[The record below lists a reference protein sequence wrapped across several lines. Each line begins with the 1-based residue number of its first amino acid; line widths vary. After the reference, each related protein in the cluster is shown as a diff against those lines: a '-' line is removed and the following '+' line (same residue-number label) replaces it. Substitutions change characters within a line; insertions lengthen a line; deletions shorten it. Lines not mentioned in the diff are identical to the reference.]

1 MRVLIVTAV
10 PAERDA
16 VVRGVGAT
24 APEVAELPVPGG
36 VIHRLSPA
44 PPTGPPLTVDVLAA
58 GVGPAAAAA
67 GTAAALT
74 AAAVARTPY
83 DLAVSAGI
91 GGGFSTPRPGAA
103 HLAPGTS
110 RPRPGTPHPGTAH
123 PGTGTGTGTAP
134 SSSAALPGPD
144 TGPGPGHSPGTS
156 TVPPDTGTAPLGPP
170 DTDTAPP
177 GPGTVPLG
185 SIVVA
190 DAIVAAD
197 LGAETPD
204 GFTAVTDLGFGT
216 VEHLPPAPL
225 VAAVAEATNAVRGT
239 VLTVSTVTGSAERA
253 AELLRRHP
261 RAAAEA
267 MEGFGV
273 AEAAA
278 AQSVPVLEV
287 RAVSNTV
294 GPRDRAAWR
303 IGEALEALTG
313 AFGTLAPL
321 LPLLGTWTSDP
332 EGTRQ

>member
-36 VIHRLSPA
+36 VLHRLSPA
-44 PPTGPPLTVDVLAA
+44 PPTGPPPTLDVLAA

-91 GGGFSTPRPGAA
+91 GGGFTTARPAA
-103 HLAPGTS
+103 ATTE
-110 RPRPGTPHPGTAH
+110 R
-123 PGTGTGTGTAP
+123 
-134 SSSAALPGPD
+134 AA
-144 TGPGPGHSPGTS
+144 
-156 TVPPDTGTAPLGPP
+156 AR
-170 DTDTAPP
+170 
-177 GPGTVPLG
+177 LG
-185 SIVVA
+185 SVVIA

-225 VAAVAEATNAVRGT
+225 VAAVAEATDAVRGT

-261 RAAAEA
+261 RAVAEA

-278 AQSVPVLEV
+278 AQSVPALEV
-287 RAVSNTV
+287 RTVSNAV

-313 AFGTLAPL
+313 AFAAIA
-321 LPLLGTWTSDP
+321 PLLGTWTFDP
-332 EGTRQ
+332 KGTRQ

>member
-103 HLAPGTS
+103 HLAPGTPH
-110 RPRPGTPHPGTAH
+110 PRPGTPHPD
-123 PGTGTGTGTAP
+123 TGTAP
-134 SSSAALPGPD
+134 SSSAALPGP
-144 TGPGPGHSPGTS
+144 GPGHSRSPGTS

-170 DTDTAPP
+170 DTDTVPPGPGTVPP

>member
-10 PAERDA
+10 SAERDA
-16 VVRGVGAT
+16 VVRGIGAT

-36 VIHRLSPA
+36 VLHRLSPA
-44 PPTGPPLTVDVLAA
+44 PPAGPPLTVDVLAA

-74 AAAVARTPY
+74 AAAIAHTPY

-91 GGGFSTPRPGAA
+91 GGGFGTARPGAV
-103 HLAPGTS
+103 
-110 RPRPGTPHPGTAH
+110 R
-123 PGTGTGTGTAP
+123 
-134 SSSAALPGPD
+134 
-144 TGPGPGHSPGTS
+144 
-156 TVPPDTGTAPLGPP
+156 
-170 DTDTAPP
+170 
-177 GPGTVPLG
+177 LG
-185 SIVVA
+185 SVVVA

-225 VAAVAEATNAVRGT
+225 VAAVAEATDAVRGT

-253 AELLRRHP
+253 TELLRRHP

-287 RAVSNTV
+287 RAVSNAV

-303 IGEALEALTG
+303 IREALDALTG
-313 AFGTLAPL
+313 AFGTLAPR
-321 LPLLGTWTSDP
+321 LGTWTWTSDP
-332 EGTRQ
+332 EGTGSD

>member
-24 APEVAELPVPGG
+24 SPEVAELPVPGG
-36 VIHRLSPA
+36 MIHRLSPV

-91 GGGFSTPRPGAA
+91 GGGFTTARPNAA
-103 HLAPGTS
+103 ARPNATQPAPAQ
-110 RPRPGTPHPGTAH
+110 P
-123 PGTGTGTGTAP
+123 
-134 SSSAALPGPD
+134 AA
-144 TGPGPGHSPGTS
+144 
-156 TVPPDTGTAPLGPP
+156 AR
-170 DTDTAPP
+170 
-177 GPGTVPLG
+177 LG
-185 SIVVA
+185 SMVVA

-225 VAAVAEATNAVRGT
+225 VAAVAEATDAVRGT
-239 VLTVSTVTGSAERA
+239 VLTVSTVTGSAARA

-261 RAAAEA
+261 HAAAEA

-278 AQSVPVLEV
+278 AQSVPTLEV
-287 RAVSNTV
+287 RAISNAV

-303 IGEALEALTG
+303 IGAALEALTS
-313 AFGTLAPL
+313 AFGTIA
-321 LPLLGTWTSDP
+321 PLLGTWTLDP

>member
-24 APEVAELPVPGG
+24 APEPAELSVPGG
-36 VIHRLSPA
+36 VLHRLSPA

-91 GGGFSTPRPGAA
+91 GGGFTIAGPATARPVAAGSVAAGPATTAPGAA
-103 HLAPGTS
+103 GSTTTATA
-110 RPRPGTPHPGTAH
+110 RPAT
-123 PGTGTGTGTAP
+123 TAP
-134 SSSAALPGPD
+134 STAGP
-144 TGPGPGHSPGTS
+144 S
-156 TVPPDTGTAPLGPP
+156 
-170 DTDTAPP
+170 TAPP
-177 GPGTVPLG
+177 AAARLG
-185 SIVVA
+185 SVVVA

-204 GFTAVTDLGFGT
+204 GFAAVTDLGFGT

-225 VAAVAEATNAVRGT
+225 VAAVAEATDAVRGT

-261 RAAAEA
+261 RAVAEA

-278 AQSVPVLEV
+278 AQSVPALEV
-287 RAVSNTV
+287 RTVSNAV

-313 AFGTLAPL
+313 AFATIA
-321 LPLLGTWTSDP
+321 PLLGTWTFDP

>member
-10 PAERDA
+10 SAERDA
-16 VVRGVGAT
+16 VVRGIGAT

-36 VIHRLSPA
+36 MIHRLSPV

-67 GTAAALT
+67 GAAAALT
-74 AAAVARTPY
+74 AAAVAHTPY

-91 GGGFSTPRPGAA
+91 GGGFT
-103 HLAPGTS
+103 
-110 RPRPGTPHPGTAH
+110 TAH
-123 PGTGTGTGTAP
+123 PDATAAHP
-134 SSSAALPGPD
+134 DATERPATAQPAA
-144 TGPGPGHSPGTS
+144 
-156 TVPPDTGTAPLGPP
+156 TAC
-170 DTDTAPP
+170 
-177 GPGTVPLG
+177 LG

-204 GFTAVTDLGFGT
+204 GFAAVTDLGFGT
-216 VEHLPPAPL
+216 VEHLPPAAL
-225 VAAVAEATNAVRGT
+225 VAAVAEATDAVRGT

-261 RAAAEA
+261 HAVAEA

-278 AQSVPVLEV
+278 AQSVPALEV
-287 RAVSNTV
+287 RAISNAV

-303 IGEALEALTG
+303 IGAALEALTS
-313 AFGTLAPL
+313 AFGTIA
-321 LPLLGTWTSDP
+321 PLLGTWTLDP

>member
-24 APEVAELPVPGG
+24 APEPAELPVPGG
-36 VIHRLSPA
+36 VLHRLSPA

-91 GGGFSTPRPGAA
+91 GGGFSTAGPAATAPGAA
-103 HLAPGTS
+103 APAT
-110 RPRPGTPHPGTAH
+110 
-123 PGTGTGTGTAP
+123 TAP
-134 SSSAALPGPD
+134 AAA
-144 TGPGPGHSPGTS
+144 H
-156 TVPPDTGTAPLGPP
+156 
-170 DTDTAPP
+170 
-177 GPGTVPLG
+177 LG
-185 SIVVA
+185 SVVVA

-204 GFTAVTDLGFGT
+204 GFAAVTDLGFGT

-225 VAAVAEATNAVRGT
+225 VAAVAEATDAVRGT

-261 RAAAEA
+261 RAVAEA

-278 AQSVPVLEV
+278 AQSVPALEV
-287 RAVSNTV
+287 RTVSNAV

-313 AFGTLAPL
+313 AFATIA
-321 LPLLGTWTSDP
+321 PLLGTWTFDP

>member
-10 PAERDA
+10 SAERDA

-24 APEVAELPVPGG
+24 APELAELPVPGG
-36 VIHRLSPA
+36 VLHRLSPA

-91 GGGFSTPRPGAA
+91 GGGFTLRPAA
-103 HLAPGTS
+103 
-110 RPRPGTPHPGTAH
+110 
-123 PGTGTGTGTAP
+123 
-134 SSSAALPGPD
+134 
-144 TGPGPGHSPGTS
+144 
-156 TVPPDTGTAPLGPP
+156 
-170 DTDTAPP
+170 
-177 GPGTVPLG
+177 GPGTTTTAHLG
-185 SIVVA
+185 SVVVS
-190 DAIVAAD
+190 DGIVAAD

-204 GFTAVTDLGFGT
+204 GFAAVTDLGFGT

-225 VAAVAEATNAVRGT
+225 VAAVAEATDAVRGT

-261 RAAAEA
+261 RAVAEA

-278 AQSVPVLEV
+278 AQSVPALEV
-287 RAVSNTV
+287 RTVSNAV

-313 AFGTLAPL
+313 AFATIA
-321 LPLLGTWTSDP
+321 PLLGTWTFAP
-332 EGTRQ
+332 EGTRNEPAGTRKEPGSD

>member
-1 MRVLIVTAV
+1 M
-10 PAERDA
+10 
-16 VVRGVGAT
+16 
-24 APEVAELPVPGG
+24 
-36 VIHRLSPA
+36 
-44 PPTGPPLTVDVLAA
+44 
-58 GVGPAAAAA
+58 
-67 GTAAALT
+67 
-74 AAAVARTPY
+74 
-83 DLAVSAGI
+83 
-91 GGGFSTPRPGAA
+91 GGGFNTPRPGAA
-103 HLAPGTS
+103 HLAPGTPH
-110 RPRPGTPHPGTAH
+110 PRPGTPHPDT
-123 PGTGTGTGTAP
+123 PRPDTGTGTAP
-134 SSSAALPGPD
+134 ASSAALPD
-144 TGPGPGHSPGTS
+144 TGTS
-156 TVPPDTGTAPLGPP
+156 TGHSRSPDTAPLGPPDTGTAPLGPP
-170 DTDTAPP
+170 DTDTVPP